1 MNHKALLEAQK
12 NGRLWASPARRLMFL
27 RTLLIFVLALLVGN
41 AAAGLA
47 GGLAG
52 SLAFAAAT
60 VLGALTEITGS
71 NGLNSFHGIILQSLK
86 LLPDASPARRIFTD
100 TDIIAI
106 LLW

>member
-1 MNHKALLEAQK
+1 MYHSSVLLIQK
-12 NGRLWASPARRLMFL
+12 KRRLNRRQLFENCD
-27 RTLLIFVLALLVGN
+27 RLLVVLALLVCH